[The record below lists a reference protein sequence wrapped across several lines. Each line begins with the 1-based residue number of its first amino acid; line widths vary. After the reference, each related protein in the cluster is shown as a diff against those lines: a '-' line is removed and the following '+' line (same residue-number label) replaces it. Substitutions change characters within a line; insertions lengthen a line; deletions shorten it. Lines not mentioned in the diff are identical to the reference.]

1 METEKKTPR
10 AIALLS
16 GGLDSTLAISI
27 LLDLGIEVEALNFT
41 TIFCNCTSAR
51 KAAGCG
57 SEARRVSEQFGIKL
71 SVLNAMP
78 DYMEIVKHPK
88 HGRGSSMNPCKD
100 CRIFMFKKA
109 KKYMIET
116 GADFIVTGEVLG
128 QRPMSQ
134 HMRAMTLIERESGL
148 EGLVVRP
155 LCARLLPPSR
165 AEEEGLIDR
174 DKLLAIEGRSRK
186 PQIQLAA
193 EKGITDYACPAGGCL
208 LTDKAFGR
216 RLRDLLEHEPD
227 ADVPEV
233 RMLKYGRHFR
243 LPDGAK
249 VIVGRDE
256 GENDTLERLGSG
268 YAKYQVEDEL
278 GAVALAPTNLDEDT
292 KKIVASITARYSKAK
307 ENPTIRIKCSENGR
321 EQLIEAA
328 AATEDDLA
336 TWRLA

>member
-1 METEKKTPR
+1 MPL
-10 AIALLS
+10 I
-16 GGLDSTLAISI
+16 LAISALMVGPLAWQI
-27 LLDLGIEVEALNFT
+27 LQRWTRIHKAVGPVAGIL
-41 TIFCNCTSAR
+41 
-51 KAAGCG
+51 
-57 SEARRVSEQFGIKL
+57 
-71 SVLNAMP
+71 M
-78 DYMEIVKHPK
+78 
-88 HGRGSSMNPCKD
+88 
-100 CRIFMFKKA
+100 
-109 KKYMIET
+109 
-116 GADFIVTGEVLG
+116 
-128 QRPMSQ
+128 
-134 HMRAMTLIERESGL
+134 
-148 EGLVVRP
+148 GLVMAALIV
-155 LCARLLPPSR
+155 LIMVHTVG
-165 AEEEGLIDR
+165 EGGLI
-174 DKLLAIEGRSRK
+174 AIVFALIGFVL
-186 PQIQLAA
+186 PLAA

-216 RLRDLLEHEPD
+216 RLRDLLDHEPD

-256 GENDTLERLGSG
+256 TENDTLERLGND

-278 GAVALAPTNLDEDT
+278 GAVALAPPNLDEDT